1 MSRDGPQSGPY
12 QHEPDEPYHPPSD
25 PWDGQ
30 DPWGGPTM
38 PNAPYSGAAQP
49 GGGWSGGGGAGG
61 QETGHVPGGGYGPPA
76 PPAMSTG
83 YGYSQPGWSAPAPPP
98 SRRTGWLVA
107 LVIVLVLVVAGGVAA
122 ALLVLRD
129 RSPGG
134 TAGPT
139 AAPTADPT
147 PTPTATATAEPDP
160 SALPNVG
167 LDASF
172 ARPDDCVVNVG
183 TEDAVALQVVDCDE
197 PDVEDDATVYLVL
210 TRHEGGPAGQEVAEE
225 KCGED
230 PGDGEYTNWY
240 YFDSPTP
247 ALSFVLCL
255 NKIDR

>member
-1 MSRDGPQSGPY
+1 
-12 QHEPDEPYHPPSD
+12 
-25 PWDGQ
+25 
-30 DPWGGPTM
+30 
-38 PNAPYSGAAQP
+38 
-49 GGGWSGGGGAGG
+49 
-61 QETGHVPGGGYGPPA
+61 
-76 PPAMSTG
+76 MSTG

-98 SRRTGWLVA
+98 ARRTGWLIA

-147 PTPTATATAEPDP
+147 PTPTATATATAEPDP

-172 ARPDDCVVNVG
+172 ARPEDCVVNVG

-197 PDVEDDATVYLVL
+197 PDVDDDATVYVVL
-210 TRHEGGPAGQEVAEE
+210 TRYEGGPADQEVAEE

-230 PGDGEYTNWY
+230 PGVGEYTNWY

-255 NKIDR
+255 NEIDR

>member
-38 PNAPYSGAAQP
+38 PNAPYGGAAQQSGGWQ
-49 GGGWSGGGGAGG
+49 GGGVGA
-61 QETGHVPGGGYGPPA
+61 QETGYVPGAGHGAPPS
-76 PPAMSTG
+76 PAMSTG
-83 YGYSQPGWSAPAPPP
+83 YGYSQQPGWPTPAPAPP
-98 SRRTGWLVA
+98 RRTGWLIA
-107 LVIVLVLVVAGGVAA
+107 LVFVLVLVVAGGVTA
-122 ALLVLRD
+122 ALLLLRD
-129 RSPGG
+129 RPGD

-139 AAPTADPT
+139 PGPTADPT
-147 PTPTATATAEPDP
+147 PTAAATATAEPDP
-160 SALPNVG
+160 SPQSNVG
-167 LDASF
+167 LEASF

-183 TEDAVALQVVDCDE
+183 TDDAVELKIVDCDE
-197 PDVEDDATVYLVL
+197 PGVDDDTTVYEVL
-210 TRHEGGPAGQEVAEE
+210 TRYDVAPANQDVAEE

-230 PGDGEYTNWY
+230 PGVGDYSNWY

-255 NKIDR
+255 NEVDD